1 MPRAPSN
8 TGSRICP
15 HCGLRFA
22 RNYDLNRHVQGSHER
37 SLRYGCT
44 VCDHTTAQKSNMSQ
58 HMKARHRIVN
68 GTPRTIDMRSTGS
81 TSLHHSF
88 NATPSFNFNYTPDFN
103 FAQPQIE
110 APVAASQTLSIEE
123 DIFSQ
128 ALASLAMVPSTS
140 YLQPAPAAP
149 QLQLQLPAPATVP
162 QISNSSFCYSLPD
175 AVSNFAAAAA
185 LPQLPSTESNLFDDA
200 LLWYPALSAIP
211 FADSH
216 ALVPFDASSSF
227 SSSSPSSTS
236 SCLLTPESL
245 FLDSGSSTSFDVDP
259 FSF

>member
-88 NATPSFNFNYTPDFN
+88 NVTPSFNFNYTPSFN

-110 APVAASQTLSIEE
+110 APVAASQTVSIEE

-140 YLQPAPAAP
+140 YLSPAPAAP
-149 QLQLQLPAPATVP
+149 QLQLP
-162 QISNSSFCYSLPD
+162 QISTSSFCYSLPD
-175 AVSNFAAAAA
+175 AVSNNTAAAA
-185 LPQLPSTESNLFDDA
+185 LPQLPPTESNLFDDA

-216 ALVPFDASSSF
+216 ALVPFDASSF
-227 SSSSPSSTS
+227 SSSPSSTS

-245 FLDSGSSTSFDVDP
+245 FLDSASSASFDVDP

>member
-1 MPRAPSN
+1 
-8 TGSRICP
+8 
-15 HCGLRFA
+15 
-22 RNYDLNRHVQGSHER
+22 
-37 SLRYGCT
+37 
-44 VCDHTTAQKSNMSQ
+44 
-58 HMKARHRIVN
+58 MKARHRIVN

-88 NATPSFNFNYTPDFN
+88 NATPSFNFDFTPDFN

-110 APVAASQTLSIEE
+110 APVATSQTLSIEE

-140 YLQPAPAAP
+140 YSQPAPAAP
-149 QLQLQLPAPATVP
+149 QLQLPAPAPVP
-162 QISNSSFCYSLPD
+162 QISTSSFCYSLPD

-185 LPQLPSTESNLFDDA
+185 LSQLPPTESNLFDA
-200 LLWYPALSAIP
+200 LLWYPALSAIS

-216 ALVPFDASSSF
+216 ALVPFDTASF
-227 SSSSPSSTS
+227 SSSPSSAS

-245 FLDSGSSTSFDVDP
+245 FLDSGSSASFDVDP

>member
-1 MPRAPSN
+1 
-8 TGSRICP
+8 
-15 HCGLRFA
+15 
-22 RNYDLNRHVQGSHER
+22 
-37 SLRYGCT
+37 
-44 VCDHTTAQKSNMSQ
+44 
-58 HMKARHRIVN
+58 MKARHRIVN

-88 NATPSFNFNYTPDFN
+88 NVTPSFNFNYTPDFN

-110 APVAASQTLSIEE
+110 APVAASQTQTLSIEE

-140 YLQPAPAAP
+140 YLQPPLAAP
-149 QLQLQLPAPATVP
+149 QLQLPAPATVP
-162 QISNSSFCYSLPD
+162 QISTSSFCYSLPD

-185 LPQLPSTESNLFDDA
+185 LPRLPTTESNLFDEA

-236 SCLLTPESL
+236 SSLLTPESL
-245 FLDSGSSTSFDVDP
+245 FLDSGSSASFDVDP